1 MQSKKIIWP
10 CNFQQEILV
19 ILSADLMKICRF
31 LHVKNRIW
39 FLFLVKKNMTGGYTP
54 FPFQRLNGR
63 SLRSAIICILI
74 QCYKGYEFLVFISTF
89 SNSVWVNTDLP
100 HSLDKLYHIMSAL
113 EGIDVKIIMLICKT
127 VLY

>member
-10 CNFQQEILV
+10 CSFQQEILV
-19 ILSADLMKICRF
+19 TFVGGFDENMQIFTC
-31 LHVKNRIW
+31 
-39 FLFLVKKNMTGGYTP
+39 KKQNLIFISCEKKYDWGIYP
-54 FPFQRLNGR
+54 LPFQRLNGR